1 MGSYGYAL
9 PDVAAAQKTF
19 IQRVYGWMAA
29 GLALTGVIAW
39 TVANNDEMVR
49 SLFQTPG
56 LFLGL
61 IVLELVLVF
70 GLSGGINQLSS
81 AIATS
86 MFLLYAAVNGVTLAG
101 VFLVYTHESIALTFL
116 VTAATF
122 GAMCVYGMATQ
133 RDLTSLGSL
142 CFMALIGMIL
152 ASVANFFFH
161 STALYWVITYA
172 GILIFVGL
180 TAYDAQ
186 KIKQMHLA
194 SVEGTEESRKG
205 AIIGALALYL
215 DFINLFLLLLRLLGR
230 SRD

>member
-1 MGSYGYAL
+1 MGSYDYAL
-9 PDVAAAQKTF
+9 PNVDAAQKTF
-19 IQRVYGWMAA
+19 IQRVYGWMAV
-29 GLALTGVIAW
+29 GLALTGAIAW
-39 TVANNDEMVR
+39 TVANNAQMVR
-49 SLFQTPG
+49 ALFQTPG
-56 LFLGL
+56 LFIGMIILEFVLVLGL
-61 IVLELVLVF
+61 
-70 GLSGGINQLSS
+70 SWGINKLSS

-86 MFLLYAAVNGVTLAG
+86 MFLLYAAVNGVTLSV
-101 VFLVYTHESIALTFL
+101 VFLVYTQQSIALTFF

-122 GAMCVYGMATQ
+122 GGMCVYGMATQ
-133 RDLTSLGSL
+133 RDLTSVGNL
-142 CFMALIGMIL
+142 CIMALWGMIL
-152 ASVANFFFH
+152 ASIVNFWLK
-161 STALYWVITYA
+161 SDAMYWVTTYV

-194 SVEGTEESRKG
+194 SVEGSEESRKG